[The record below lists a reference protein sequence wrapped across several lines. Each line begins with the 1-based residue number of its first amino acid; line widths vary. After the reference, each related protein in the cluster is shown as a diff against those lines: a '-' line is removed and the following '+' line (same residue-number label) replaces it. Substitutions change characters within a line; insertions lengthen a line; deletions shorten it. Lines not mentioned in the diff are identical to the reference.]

1 MSKRAAKNGG
11 ASKREPLLPME
22 DLGDE
27 QAPLFDGIASGG
39 GGGSSRNAPAEP
51 HCCAV
56 CCTFFSAV
64 AIVLLLFF
72 SCMVQSPFVHPEGK
86 LEWTNTV
93 RNPTLHAAV
102 ATIRFPACC
111 ADPVA
116 CAPSLS
122 PVARTRR

>member
-39 GGGSSRNAPAEP
+39 GGSSRAGAPAEP

-72 SCMVQSPFVHPEGK
+72 SCMVQSPFAHPEGK

-93 RNPTLHAAV
+93 RNPHCMRWPPS
-102 ATIRFPACC
+102 IPAWLVLILFCLC
-111 ADPVA
+111 
-116 CAPSLS
+116 SLLS
-122 PVARTRR
+122 PVARPRR